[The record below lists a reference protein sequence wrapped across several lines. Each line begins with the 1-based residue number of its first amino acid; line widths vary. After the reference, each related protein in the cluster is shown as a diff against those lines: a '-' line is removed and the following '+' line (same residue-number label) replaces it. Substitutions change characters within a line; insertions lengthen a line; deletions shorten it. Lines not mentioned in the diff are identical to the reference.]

1 MTYFPTLP
9 ILAQAPTT
17 VPAWLTQTS
26 AAGLLVIF
34 GYLALK
40 YFVQRDKDKDQTVA
54 DKDRQIA
61 ELNTQISTLHE
72 QRRQDSLRTL
82 EVLSD
87 VTQVWKDLSGNQLG
101 LEGSVGQLSRDV
113 QESFKHLEGVVR
125 ETRPS

>member
-1 MTYFPTLP
+1 MTHFPY
-9 ILAQAPTT
+9 ILAQTPTT
-17 VPAWLTQTS
+17 VPTWLTQTS
-26 AAGLLVIF
+26 AAGLLVVF
-34 GYLALK
+34 GYLSLK

-82 EVLSD
+82 EVLND

-101 LEGSVGQLSRDV
+101 LEGSIGQLSKDV
-113 QESFKHLEGVVR
+113 RESFTRLEGVVR